1 MNTPDD
7 RCDETVVGAI
17 VAYLHAHP
25 LAADSADGVR
35 RWWLGAPG
43 RVVGLHE
50 VESALDVLVG
60 RSVLRRLPLADGT
73 VLYAPV
79 MATRQ

>member
-1 MNTPDD
+1 MNNSRD
-7 RCDETVVGAI
+7 RCDEAVVVAI
-17 VAYLHAHP
+17 VDYLHAHP

-43 RVVGLHE
+43 LAVRLDE
-50 VESALDVLVG
+50 VESALDLLVG